1 MAAPQL
7 NKKKFWIVKPKEG
20 RNEIWNPRFDPPE
33 GVTYWRGTNASLSLS
48 GDETRR
54 NAYSMKVLV
63 ALAVPVE
70 VAITMRIGCPAT
82 PFTSQLNVYLR
93 PLVTFNPRL

>member
-33 GVTYWRGTNASLSLS
+33 GVTYWTGTNASLSLS
-48 GDETRR
+48 E
-54 NAYSMKVLV
+54 MKHGAMLI
-63 ALAVPVE
+63 L
-70 VAITMRIGCPAT
+70 
-82 PFTSQLNVYLR
+82 
-93 PLVTFNPRL
+93 